1 MYEKISN
8 VESNESI
15 IASILRGMPPESG
28 LTKIE
33 YEGPFIVLYTKNPRY
48 MLENQ
53 EIISGMVNNI
63 KKRIIIRTDESIR
76 SSEKSVRQIVK
87 SVTRQ
92 PEIVSDI
99 FFDPA
104 LGEASIFVNNFGA
117 ISELYRMD
125 VELVEKTGWRLV
137 YRRVYGKYEIISEN
151 L

>member
-1 MYEKISN
+1 
-8 VESNESI
+8 
-15 IASILRGMPPESG
+15 
-28 LTKIE
+28 
-33 YEGPFIVLYTKNPRY
+33 

-117 ISELYRMD
+117 ISEP
-125 VELVEKTGWRLV
+125 
-137 YRRVYGKYEIISEN
+137 ISHGC
-151 L
+151 